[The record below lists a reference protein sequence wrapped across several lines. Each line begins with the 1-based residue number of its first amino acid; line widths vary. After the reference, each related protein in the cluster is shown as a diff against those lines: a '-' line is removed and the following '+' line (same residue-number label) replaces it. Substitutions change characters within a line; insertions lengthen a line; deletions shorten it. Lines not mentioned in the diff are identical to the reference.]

1 MRVIDTELGV
11 GGLNVPLDDTDIAFV
26 GQCVKWGG
34 DGVLNIGT
42 ASGVYDT
49 STEARIAGI
58 VRGENTD
65 AATAVLEDGTVVS
78 GFSGRKVTGV
88 NTQATQKARKVLG
101 NKGMYKKADVMNLL
115 FLDTVRSFT
124 RIEAP
129 IYNAAYGTAP
139 SVLTADAISAD
150 GLTIAH
156 TATAADFTPAA
167 SDLSTIFC
175 RSGINAGLYR
185 VCTDTSTTT
194 TTVDKAFPDDIAV
207 DDTFVKVNI
216 RQGHT
221 RMQTDAE
228 GLYIDTG
235 ADLSAN
241 YWGIE
246 VEYLDLRN
254 AGQEKAIFTWN
265 VIHFLANRAT

>member
-1 MRVIDTELGV
+1 MRVIDTALGV
-11 GGLNVPLDDTDIAFV
+11 GGLNHPLDNVDIAFA
-26 GQCVKWGG
+26 GQCVQHTG
-34 DGVLNIGT
+34 DGVANIGT
-42 ASGVYDT
+42 ASGVFDT
-49 STEARIAGI
+49 STEVRIAGV

-88 NTQATQKARKVLG
+88 VTQAAQIARKVLG
-101 NKGMYKKADVMNLL
+101 NKGMYKKADPQVLL
-115 FLDTVRSFT
+115 FLDPIRHDT
-124 RIEAP
+124 RIEAS
-129 IYNAAYGTAP
+129 IFNAAFGTAP

-167 SDLSTIFC
+167 THLSTIFC
-175 RSGINAGLYR
+175 RSGVNAGLYR

-194 TTVDKAFPDDIAV
+194 TTVRRAFPFDIAIG
-207 DDTFVKVNI
+207 DTFVKVNI
-216 RQGHT
+216 RPGFS
-221 RMQTDAE
+221 RMQTDSE

-241 YWGIE
+241 YWGID